1 MVRGAGRPLA
11 WEGKLVNILS
21 QRGGQRTKENATG
34 PRQKLDGLPFQ
45 DIQLAVDGVVR
56 PGRSGSVG

>member
-21 QRGGQRTKENATG
+21 QRGRQKRTQQA
-34 PRQKLDGLPFQ
+34 PAKLDGLPFQ

>member
-1 MVRGAGRPLA
+1 MGREACEYTFPA
-11 WEGKLVNILS
+11 
-21 QRGGQRTKENATG
+21 RRTKENATG
-34 PRQKLDGLPFQ
+34 PRRKLDGLPFQ

>member
-21 QRGGQRTKENATG
+21 QRGGHKENATG